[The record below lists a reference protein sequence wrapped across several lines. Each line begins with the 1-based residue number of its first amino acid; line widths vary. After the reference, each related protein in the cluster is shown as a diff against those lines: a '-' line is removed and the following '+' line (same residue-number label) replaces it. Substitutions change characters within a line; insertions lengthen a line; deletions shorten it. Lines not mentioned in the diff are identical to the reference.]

1 MTQYLSGII
10 RDIYFGFCILLYPE
24 KLFALSTSENGWYI
38 LASSAGGRF
47 GRHSA
52 AETEKKI

>member
-1 MTQYLSGII
+1 MWTQYLSGII
-10 RDIYFGFCILLYPE
+10 RDIYFGYCILLYPE
-24 KLFALSTSENGWYI
+24 KLFALSTSESGWYI

-52 AETEKKI
+52 AET